1 MTDAPAGALPSPCVR
16 LCTLDGRGMCRGCFR
31 LIDEIA
37 AWPSADDATRRAILM
52 RSAGRRRTRTDDE
65 S

>member
-16 LCTLDGRGMCRGCFR
+16 LCTLNGDGLCLGCLR
-31 LIDEIA
+31 TIDEIA
-37 AWPSADDATRRAILM
+37 AWPSADDAARRAILA
-52 RSAGRRRTRTDDE
+52 RCAERRLTRTDDE